1 MPDSALSLSDRVE
14 SSSNQKVKVL
24 SVLDTLP
31 PIAATRSSVMM
42 ERLGVRPEHGSVE
55 HGGGLS
61 RGKFR
66 VEGNG
71 KLSQKAVAR
80 ILLGVGFPW

>member
-31 PIAATRSSVMM
+31 PIAEIRSSVMM
-42 ERLGVRPEHGSVE
+42 KR
-55 HGGGLS
+55 HGG
-61 RGKFR
+61 
-66 VEGNG
+66 
-71 KLSQKAVAR
+71 
-80 ILLGVGFPW
+80 